1 MKLYI
6 VTETNKETNL
16 LLRSWVCFTEEQAK
30 ECLKNHYEIACTY
43 NAIGGVEDPA
53 DCTDNGFFFWELG
66 NGMELKYAIHQ
77 TSTFAE

>member
-30 ECLKNHYEIACTY
+30 ECLKSHYEIACTY
-43 NAIGGVEDPA
+43 NAIGGVEDPT
-53 DCTDNGFFFWELG
+53 DCTDNGFFFWNLQ
-66 NGMELKYAIHQ
+66 NGMELKYSIQ
-77 TSTFAE
+77 ETQTFAE